1 MATTDHTIRLG
12 TRTYELLRKEAE
24 RRHLDVDATADGLLA
39 ENLSASP
46 VDVAELAQ
54 TLDRAAQ
61 LRATL
66 PATDEAV
73 RLVREGRDE
82 LAERFERR

>member
-1 MATTDHTIRLG
+1 MATIDRTIHLG

-39 ENLSASP
+39 EHLSASA
-46 VDVAELAQ
+46 VDIAELEQ
-54 TLDRAAQ
+54 TLDRAAR

-73 RLVREGRDE
+73 LLVREGRDE
-82 LAERFERR
+82 LAERSERR

>member
-1 MATTDHTIRLG
+1 MATIDHTIHLG
-12 TRTYELLRKEAE
+12 TRTYELLRKEAK

-39 ENLSASP
+39 EHLSASP
-46 VDVAELAQ
+46 DNIADLER
-54 TLDRAAQ
+54 TLDRAAR
-61 LRATL
+61 LRSTL

-73 RLVREGRDE
+73 LLVRDGRDE

>member
-1 MATTDHTIRLG
+1 MATIDRTIHLG

-39 ENLSASP
+39 EHLSASL
-46 VDVAELAQ
+46 VDIAELEQ
-54 TLDRAAQ
+54 TLDRAAR

-66 PATDEAV
+66 PATDEAAL
-73 RLVREGRDE
+73 LVREGRDE

>member
-1 MATTDHTIRLG
+1 MAMIDHTIHLG
-12 TRTYELLRKEAE
+12 TRTYELLRREAE

-39 ENLSASP
+39 EHLSASP
-46 VDVAELAQ
+46 VDIAELAQ
-54 TLDRAAQ
+54 TLDRAAR

-73 RLVREGRDE
+73 LLVREGRDE